1 MGTQD
6 ALPQRE
12 LVMTDHLELT
22 LPRTREAPGTA
33 RRRVADW
40 LTLQLEDAELHK
52 AMLLTSE
59 LVTNA
64 VMHGQGE
71 IILRAYLDDDRVLV
85 EVIDQGQGFERVL
98 REEDFD
104 RVGGHG
110 LSIVDAESSRWGIHE
125 GTTHVWFEL
134 ERPGPRLGAANKPL
148 H

>member
-6 ALPQRE
+6 DLPQRT
-12 LVMTDHLELT
+12 LVMTDHLEFA
-22 LPRTREAPGTA
+22 LPRSQDAPRIA
-33 RRRVADW
+33 RRRLAEW
-40 LTLQLEDAELHK
+40 LTVLLEDSELQK

-64 VMHGQGE
+64 VMHGQGK
-71 IILRAYLDDDRVLV
+71 ITLRAHLDDDRVLV
-85 EVIDQGQGFERVL
+85 EVIDQGHGFERVL

-110 LSIVDAESSRWGIHE
+110 LSIVDTESSRWGIHE

-134 ERPGPRLGAANKPL
+134 ERPGPRLGAENKPL
-148 H
+148 E